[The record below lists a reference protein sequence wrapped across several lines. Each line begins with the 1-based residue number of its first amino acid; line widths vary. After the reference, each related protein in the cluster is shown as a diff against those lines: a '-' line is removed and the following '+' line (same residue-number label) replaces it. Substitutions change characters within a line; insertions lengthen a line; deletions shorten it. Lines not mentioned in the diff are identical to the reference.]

1 VTGFPVLE
9 RNSLAAIAELCRR
22 GVSEPLTVDELD
34 GALFAGEQPAVVRGD
49 PEIGVVATAD
59 CDDGAHVR
67 LLVVDPEKRRRGH
80 GRALLRAAEAD
91 ARAAGSATLTV
102 GADAPF
108 FLWAGVP
115 SANIELV
122 CLFERH
128 HYERVETNFD
138 MTIDLAAIPDDVGGH
153 AIAKPTDRD
162 DVDTWMSAHWP
173 NWRPEV
179 LRGLDKGNLVIARD
193 DTGIS
198 AFCGFEVNRAGF
210 LGPVAVRPDLISR
223 GAGRGVLV
231 GALHELRRRGRDHIE
246 VNWVG
251 PVVPYAALGGRVST
265 VYFVYRRVL
274 S

>member
-1 VTGFPVLE
+1 M
-9 RNSLAAIAELCRR
+9 
-22 GVSEPLTVDELD
+22 
-34 GALFAGEQPAVVRGD
+34 
-49 PEIGVVATAD
+49 VATVD

-67 LLVVDPEKRRRGH
+67 LIVVDPELRGRGH

-91 ARAAGSATLTV
+91 ARAAGSTTLTI
-102 GADAPF
+102 GADSPF

-115 SANIELV
+115 SANTELL

-128 HYERVETNFD
+128 HYERVEANFD
-138 MTIDLAAIPDDVGGH
+138 MSIDLTTIPDDMGGH
-153 AIAKPTDRD
+153 AIASPSDRD
-162 DVDTWMSAHWP
+162 EVDTWMAAHWS
-173 NWRPEV
+173 NWRAEV
-179 LRGLDKGNLVIARD
+179 LRALDKGNLVIARD

-198 AFCGFEVNRAGF
+198 AFCAFEVNRAGF

-223 GAGRGVLV
+223 GAGRGALV
-231 GALHELRRRGRDHIE
+231 GALHELRRRGRDRIE

-265 VYFVYRRVL
+265 VYFVYRRAL